1 MAKYIMALDAGTT
14 SNRCILFNE
23 KGEMC
28 SVAQKEFTQYFP
40 KPGWVEHDAEEIWST
55 QLEVAKEAM
64 ANVGATAADIGAIGI
79 TNQRE
84 TTIVWDK
91 NTGEPIHHA
100 IVWQCRRTSEYCD
113 SLKAK
118 GLVDTFRQKT
128 GLVID
133 AYFSATKIRWVL
145 DNVPGAREKADR
157 GELLFG
163 TVWKPTAAEPSFG
176 IAYIILSSIVGTA
189 ASVLLGVPIGLL
201 TAVFLTEVSGKTL
214 AKAVQPA
221 VELLAAI
228 PSVIYGLLGMMLL
241 NPLLYK
247 LEKALFAGSSTHRY
261 TGGADLLAAVIVLAI
276 MILPTVISV
285 SASAIRA
292 VPGSLRAASLAL
304 GASKMQTIRRVT
316 VPAAKSGIL
325 TGVVLG
331 IGRALGEAMAINMV
345 AGGAVN
351 LPLPFNSVRFLTT
364 GIISG
369 MSYAPVGS
377 LYQQA
382 LFSIGLVLFLFI
394 MLINVFLNVFIKKR
408 KED

>member
-1 MAKYIMALDAGTT
+1 MA
-14 SNRCILFNE
+14 NP
-23 KGEMC
+23 KG
-28 SVAQKEFTQYFP
+28 
-40 KPGWVEHDAEEIWST
+40 KPGRSAFTAER
-55 QLEVAKEAM
+55 LARALLLVCAVVAIFA
-64 ANVGATAADIGAIGI
+64 VCAI
-79 TNQRE
+79 TL
-84 TTIVWDK
+84 
-91 NTGEPIHHA
+91 
-100 IVWQCRRTSEYCD
+100 Y
-113 SLKAK
+113 LFAK
-118 GLVDTFRQKT
+118 GLPALHKV
-128 GLVID
+128 GV
-133 AYFSATKIRWVL
+133 
-145 DNVPGAREKADR
+145 

-247 LEKALFAGSSTHRY
+247 LEKAVFAGSSTHQY

-364 GIISG
+364 QLVSEMG
-369 MSYAPVGS
+369 YAEGTHRQV
-377 LYQQA
+377 
-382 LFSIGLVLFLFI
+382 LFTVGLVLYLFI
-394 MLINVFLNVFIKKR
+394 MIVNLVLQRLRREGGKDNG
-408 KED
+408 

>member
-1 MAKYIMALDAGTT
+1 MA
-14 SNRCILFNE
+14 NP
-23 KGEMC
+23 KG
-28 SVAQKEFTQYFP
+28 
-40 KPGWVEHDAEEIWST
+40 KPGRSAFTAER
-55 QLEVAKEAM
+55 LARALLLVCAVVAIFA
-64 ANVGATAADIGAIGI
+64 VCAI
-79 TNQRE
+79 TL
-84 TTIVWDK
+84 
-91 NTGEPIHHA
+91 
-100 IVWQCRRTSEYCD
+100 Y
-113 SLKAK
+113 LFAK
-118 GLVDTFRQKT
+118 GLPALHKV
-128 GLVID
+128 GV
-133 AYFSATKIRWVL
+133 
-145 DNVPGAREKADR
+145 

-247 LEKALFAGSSTHRY
+247 LEKAVFAGSSTHQY

-364 GIISG
+364 QLVSEMG
-369 MSYAPVGS
+369 YAEGAHRQV
-377 LYQQA
+377 
-382 LFSIGLVLFLFI
+382 LFTVGLVLYLFI
-394 MLINVFLNVFIKKR
+394 MIVNLVLQRLRREGGK
-408 KED
+408 DSG

>member
-1 MAKYIMALDAGTT
+1 MA
-14 SNRCILFNE
+14 NP
-23 KGEMC
+23 KG
-28 SVAQKEFTQYFP
+28 
-40 KPGWVEHDAEEIWST
+40 KPGRSAFTAERLARALLLICAV
-55 QLEVAKEAM
+55 VAIFA
-64 ANVGATAADIGAIGI
+64 VCAI
-79 TNQRE
+79 TL
-84 TTIVWDK
+84 
-91 NTGEPIHHA
+91 
-100 IVWQCRRTSEYCD
+100 Y
-113 SLKAK
+113 LFAK
-118 GLVDTFRQKT
+118 GLPALHKV
-128 GLVID
+128 GV
-133 AYFSATKIRWVL
+133 
-145 DNVPGAREKADR
+145 

-247 LEKALFAGSSTHRY
+247 LEKAVFAGSSTHRY

-364 GIISG
+364 QLVSEMG
-369 MSYAPVGS
+369 YAEGTHRQV
-377 LYQQA
+377 
-382 LFSIGLVLFLFI
+382 LFTVGLVLYLFI
-394 MLINVFLNVFIKKR
+394 MIVNLVLLRLRREGGKDNG
-408 KED
+408 

>member
-1 MAKYIMALDAGTT
+1 MANL
-14 SNRCILFNE
+14 
-23 KGEMC
+23 KG
-28 SVAQKEFTQYFP
+28 
-40 KPGWVEHDAEEIWST
+40 KPGWSAFTAERLARALLLICAV
-55 QLEVAKEAM
+55 VAIFA
-64 ANVGATAADIGAIGI
+64 VCAI
-79 TNQRE
+79 TL
-84 TTIVWDK
+84 
-91 NTGEPIHHA
+91 
-100 IVWQCRRTSEYCD
+100 Y
-113 SLKAK
+113 LFAK
-118 GLVDTFRQKT
+118 GLPALHKVGVGD
-128 GLVID
+128 
-133 AYFSATKIRWVL
+133 
-145 DNVPGAREKADR
+145 
-157 GELLFG
+157 LLFG

-189 ASVLLGVPIGLL
+189 ASVLLGVPVGLL

-364 GIISG
+364 QLVSEMG
-369 MSYAPVGS
+369 YAEGAHRQV
-377 LYQQA
+377 
-382 LFSIGLVLFLFI
+382 LFTVGLVLYLFI
-394 MLINVFLNVFIKKR
+394 MIVNLVLQRLRREGGKDNG
-408 KED
+408 

>member
-1 MAKYIMALDAGTT
+1 MA
-14 SNRCILFNE
+14 NP
-23 KGEMC
+23 KG
-28 SVAQKEFTQYFP
+28 
-40 KPGWVEHDAEEIWST
+40 KPGRGAFTAERLARALLLICAV
-55 QLEVAKEAM
+55 VAIFA
-64 ANVGATAADIGAIGI
+64 VCAI
-79 TNQRE
+79 TL
-84 TTIVWDK
+84 
-91 NTGEPIHHA
+91 
-100 IVWQCRRTSEYCD
+100 Y
-113 SLKAK
+113 LFAK
-118 GLVDTFRQKT
+118 GLPALHRV
-128 GLVID
+128 GV
-133 AYFSATKIRWVL
+133 
-145 DNVPGAREKADR
+145 

-261 TGGADLLAAVIVLAI
+261 TGGANLLAAVIVLAI

-364 GIISG
+364 QLVSEMG
-369 MSYAPVGS
+369 YAEGTHRQV
-377 LYQQA
+377 
-382 LFSIGLVLFLFI
+382 LFTVGLVLYLFI
-394 MLINVFLNVFIKKR
+394 MIVNLVLQRLRREGGKDNG
-408 KED
+408 

>member
-1 MAKYIMALDAGTT
+1 MA
-14 SNRCILFNE
+14 NP
-23 KGEMC
+23 KG
-28 SVAQKEFTQYFP
+28 
-40 KPGWVEHDAEEIWST
+40 KPGRSAFTAER
-55 QLEVAKEAM
+55 LARALLLVCAVA
-64 ANVGATAADIGAIGI
+64 AIFAVCAI
-79 TNQRE
+79 TF
-84 TTIVWDK
+84 
-91 NTGEPIHHA
+91 
-100 IVWQCRRTSEYCD
+100 Y
-113 SLKAK
+113 LFAK
-118 GLVDTFRQKT
+118 GLPALHRV
-128 GLVID
+128 GI
-133 AYFSATKIRWVL
+133 
-145 DNVPGAREKADR
+145 
-157 GELLFG
+157 GELLLG
-163 TVWKPTAAEPSFG
+163 HVWKPTAAEPSFG

-247 LEKALFAGSSTHRY
+247 LEKAVFAGSSTHRY

-364 GIISG
+364 QLVSEMG
-369 MSYAPVGS
+369 YAEGAHRQV
-377 LYQQA
+377 
-382 LFSIGLVLFLFI
+382 LFTVGLVLYLFI
-394 MLINVFLNVFIKKR
+394 MIVNLVLLRLRREGGKDNG
-408 KED
+408 

>member
-1 MAKYIMALDAGTT
+1 MA
-14 SNRCILFNE
+14 NP
-23 KGEMC
+23 KG
-28 SVAQKEFTQYFP
+28 
-40 KPGWVEHDAEEIWST
+40 KPGRSAFTAER
-55 QLEVAKEAM
+55 LARALLLVCAVVAIFA
-64 ANVGATAADIGAIGI
+64 VCAI
-79 TNQRE
+79 TL
-84 TTIVWDK
+84 
-91 NTGEPIHHA
+91 
-100 IVWQCRRTSEYCD
+100 Y
-113 SLKAK
+113 LFAK
-118 GLVDTFRQKT
+118 GLPALHKV
-128 GLVID
+128 GV
-133 AYFSATKIRWVL
+133 
-145 DNVPGAREKADR
+145 

-247 LEKALFAGSSTHRY
+247 LEKAVFAGSSTHQY

-304 GASKMQTIRRVT
+304 GASKMQTIWRVT

-364 GIISG
+364 QLVSEMG
-369 MSYAPVGS
+369 YAEGTHRQV
-377 LYQQA
+377 
-382 LFSIGLVLFLFI
+382 LFTVGLVLYLFI
-394 MLINVFLNVFIKKR
+394 MIVNLVLQRLRREGGKDNG
-408 KED
+408 

>member
-1 MAKYIMALDAGTT
+1 MA
-14 SNRCILFNE
+14 NP
-23 KGEMC
+23 KG
-28 SVAQKEFTQYFP
+28 
-40 KPGWVEHDAEEIWST
+40 KPGRSAFTAER
-55 QLEVAKEAM
+55 LARALLLLCAVVAIFA
-64 ANVGATAADIGAIGI
+64 VCAI
-79 TNQRE
+79 TL
-84 TTIVWDK
+84 
-91 NTGEPIHHA
+91 
-100 IVWQCRRTSEYCD
+100 Y
-113 SLKAK
+113 LFAK
-118 GLVDTFRQKT
+118 GLPALHKV
-128 GLVID
+128 GV
-133 AYFSATKIRWVL
+133 
-145 DNVPGAREKADR
+145 

-364 GIISG
+364 QLVSEMG
-369 MSYAPVGS
+369 YAEGAHRQV
-377 LYQQA
+377 
-382 LFSIGLVLFLFI
+382 LFTVGLVLYLFI
-394 MLINVFLNVFIKKR
+394 MTVNLVLQRLRREGGKDNG
-408 KED
+408 

>member
-1 MAKYIMALDAGTT
+1 MA
-14 SNRCILFNE
+14 NP
-23 KGEMC
+23 KG
-28 SVAQKEFTQYFP
+28 
-40 KPGWVEHDAEEIWST
+40 KPGRSAFTAERLARALLLICA
-55 QLEVAKEAM
+55 VA
-64 ANVGATAADIGAIGI
+64 AIFAVCAI
-79 TNQRE
+79 TL
-84 TTIVWDK
+84 
-91 NTGEPIHHA
+91 
-100 IVWQCRRTSEYCD
+100 Y
-113 SLKAK
+113 LFAK
-118 GLVDTFRQKT
+118 GLPALHDV
-128 GLVID
+128 GV
-133 AYFSATKIRWVL
+133 
-145 DNVPGAREKADR
+145 

-364 GIISG
+364 QLVSEMG
-369 MSYAPVGS
+369 YAEGAHRQV
-377 LYQQA
+377 
-382 LFSIGLVLFLFI
+382 LFTVGLVLYLFI
-394 MLINVFLNVFIKKR
+394 MTVNLVLQRLRREGGKDNG
-408 KED
+408 

>member
-1 MAKYIMALDAGTT
+1 MA
-14 SNRCILFNE
+14 NP
-23 KGEMC
+23 KG
-28 SVAQKEFTQYFP
+28 
-40 KPGWVEHDAEEIWST
+40 KPGRSAFTAERLARALLLICA
-55 QLEVAKEAM
+55 VA
-64 ANVGATAADIGAIGI
+64 AIFAVCAI
-79 TNQRE
+79 TL
-84 TTIVWDK
+84 
-91 NTGEPIHHA
+91 
-100 IVWQCRRTSEYCD
+100 Y
-113 SLKAK
+113 LFAK
-118 GLVDTFRQKT
+118 GLP
-128 GLVID
+128 
-133 AYFSATKIRWVL
+133 AL
-145 DNVPGAREKADR
+145 DRVGV

-351 LPLPFNSVRFLTT
+351 LPLPFNSVRFLATQLVSEM
-364 GIISG
+364 G
-369 MSYAPVGS
+369 YAEGTHRQV
-377 LYQQA
+377 
-382 LFSIGLVLFLFI
+382 LFTVGLVLYLFI
-394 MLINVFLNVFIKKR
+394 MTVNLVLQRLRREGGKDNG
-408 KED
+408 

>member
-1 MAKYIMALDAGTT
+1 MA
-14 SNRCILFNE
+14 NP
-23 KGEMC
+23 KG
-28 SVAQKEFTQYFP
+28 
-40 KPGWVEHDAEEIWST
+40 KPGRSAFTAERLARALLLICAV
-55 QLEVAKEAM
+55 VAIFA
-64 ANVGATAADIGAIGI
+64 VCAI
-79 TNQRE
+79 TL
-84 TTIVWDK
+84 
-91 NTGEPIHHA
+91 
-100 IVWQCRRTSEYCD
+100 Y
-113 SLKAK
+113 LFAK
-118 GLVDTFRQKT
+118 GLPALHKV
-128 GLVID
+128 GV
-133 AYFSATKIRWVL
+133 
-145 DNVPGAREKADR
+145 

-261 TGGADLLAAVIVLAI
+261 TGGADLLAAVIVLAV

-364 GIISG
+364 QLVSEMG
-369 MSYAPVGS
+369 YAEGAHRQV
-377 LYQQA
+377 
-382 LFSIGLVLFLFI
+382 LFTVGLVLYLFI
-394 MLINVFLNVFIKKR
+394 MIVNLVLQRLRREGGKDNG
-408 KED
+408 

>member
-1 MAKYIMALDAGTT
+1 MA
-14 SNRCILFNE
+14 NP
-23 KGEMC
+23 KG
-28 SVAQKEFTQYFP
+28 
-40 KPGWVEHDAEEIWST
+40 KPGRSAFTAERLARALLLICA
-55 QLEVAKEAM
+55 VA
-64 ANVGATAADIGAIGI
+64 AIFAVCAI
-79 TNQRE
+79 TL
-84 TTIVWDK
+84 
-91 NTGEPIHHA
+91 
-100 IVWQCRRTSEYCD
+100 Y
-113 SLKAK
+113 LFAK
-118 GLVDTFRQKT
+118 GLPALHKV
-128 GLVID
+128 GV
-133 AYFSATKIRWVL
+133 
-145 DNVPGAREKADR
+145 

-292 VPGSLRAASLAL
+292 LPAQLRAASLAL

-364 GIISG
+364 QLVSEMG
-369 MSYAPVGS
+369 YAEGTHRQV
-377 LYQQA
+377 
-382 LFSIGLVLFLFI
+382 LFTVGLVLYLFI
-394 MLINVFLNVFIKKR
+394 MTVNLVLQRLRREGGKDNG
-408 KED
+408 

>member
-1 MAKYIMALDAGTT
+1 MA
-14 SNRCILFNE
+14 NP
-23 KGEMC
+23 KG
-28 SVAQKEFTQYFP
+28 
-40 KPGWVEHDAEEIWST
+40 KPGRRAFTAERLARALLLICA
-55 QLEVAKEAM
+55 VA
-64 ANVGATAADIGAIGI
+64 AIFAVCAI
-79 TNQRE
+79 TL
-84 TTIVWDK
+84 
-91 NTGEPIHHA
+91 
-100 IVWQCRRTSEYCD
+100 Y
-113 SLKAK
+113 LFAK
-118 GLVDTFRQKT
+118 GLPALHRV
-128 GLVID
+128 GV
-133 AYFSATKIRWVL
+133 
-145 DNVPGAREKADR
+145 

-247 LEKALFAGSSTHRY
+247 LEKAVFAGSSTHQY

-304 GASKMQTIRRVT
+304 GASKMQTIWRVT

-364 GIISG
+364 QLVSEMG
-369 MSYAPVGS
+369 YAEGTHRQV
-377 LYQQA
+377 
-382 LFSIGLVLFLFI
+382 LFTVGLVLYLFI
-394 MLINVFLNVFIKKR
+394 MIVNLVLQRLRREGGKDNG
-408 KED
+408 

>member
-1 MAKYIMALDAGTT
+1 MA
-14 SNRCILFNE
+14 NP
-23 KGEMC
+23 KG
-28 SVAQKEFTQYFP
+28 
-40 KPGWVEHDAEEIWST
+40 KPGRSAFTAERLARALLLICAV
-55 QLEVAKEAM
+55 VAIFA
-64 ANVGATAADIGAIGI
+64 VCAI
-79 TNQRE
+79 TL
-84 TTIVWDK
+84 
-91 NTGEPIHHA
+91 
-100 IVWQCRRTSEYCD
+100 Y
-113 SLKAK
+113 LFAK
-118 GLVDTFRQKT
+118 GLPALHEV
-128 GLVID
+128 GV
-133 AYFSATKIRWVL
+133 
-145 DNVPGAREKADR
+145 

-351 LPLPFNSVRFLTT
+351 LPLPFNSVRFLTSQLVSEM
-364 GIISG
+364 G
-369 MSYAPVGS
+369 YAEGTHRQV
-377 LYQQA
+377 
-382 LFSIGLVLFLFI
+382 LFTVGLVLYLFI
-394 MLINVFLNVFIKKR
+394 MTVNLVLQRLRREGGKDNG
-408 KED
+408 

>member
-1 MAKYIMALDAGTT
+1 MA
-14 SNRCILFNE
+14 NP
-23 KGEMC
+23 KG
-28 SVAQKEFTQYFP
+28 
-40 KPGWVEHDAEEIWST
+40 KPGRSAFTAER
-55 QLEVAKEAM
+55 LARALLLVCAVVAIFA
-64 ANVGATAADIGAIGI
+64 VCAI
-79 TNQRE
+79 TL
-84 TTIVWDK
+84 
-91 NTGEPIHHA
+91 
-100 IVWQCRRTSEYCD
+100 Y
-113 SLKAK
+113 LFAK
-118 GLVDTFRQKT
+118 GLPALHKV
-128 GLVID
+128 GV
-133 AYFSATKIRWVL
+133 
-145 DNVPGAREKADR
+145 

-247 LEKALFAGSSTHRY
+247 LEKAVFAGSSTHQY

-364 GIISG
+364 QLVSEMG
-369 MSYAPVGS
+369 YAEGAHRQV
-377 LYQQA
+377 
-382 LFSIGLVLFLFI
+382 LFTVGLVLYLFI
-394 MLINVFLNVFIKKR
+394 MIVNLVLLRLRREGGKDNG
-408 KED
+408 